1 MSAFEGKADILMTS
15 QVKAA
20 MYKKI
25 LVANNGSEG
34 AFKALAEALC
44 LAQSHGAEAHMI
56 YVEESVAWNSHDPL
70 GEKKPVDQK
79 FLELVARSEAE
90 ANNQGVKLISHTVS
104 GRPAPAIADFLL
116 SQGGFD
122 LLVVGVKGHSALYHK
137 ILGKTANHLVEH
149 APCTVLVVK

>member
-1 MSAFEGKADILMTS
+1 
-15 QVKAA
+15 

-34 AFKALAEALC
+34 AFKALTEALR

-56 YVEESVAWNSHDPL
+56 YVEESVAWNSQDFL
-70 GEKKPVDQK
+70 VEKKSVDQK
-79 FLELVARSEAE
+79 VLDLVARSEAE
-90 ANNQGVKLISHTVS
+90 ANNQGVRLISHTVL
-104 GRPAPAIADFLL
+104 GRPASAIADFLL
-116 SQGGFD
+116 SHGDFD
-122 LLVVGVKGHSALYHK
+122 LLVVGLNGHSALYHK

>member
-1 MSAFEGKADILMTS
+1 MTS
-15 QVKAA
+15 KVKSA

-34 AFKALAEALC
+34 AFKALTEALR

-56 YVEESVAWNSHDPL
+56 YVEESVAWNSQDSL
-70 GEKKPVDQK
+70 GEKKPADEE

-90 ANNQGVKLISHTVS
+90 ANHQGVRLISHTVL
-104 GRPAPAIADFLL
+104 GRPASAIADFLL

-122 LLVVGVKGHSALYHK
+122 LLVVGFKGHSALYHK
-137 ILGKTANHLVEH
+137 ILGKTANYLVEH